1 MKHLN
6 CFEILLLLSLSFSL
20 SGTALGSQHSVHDRM
35 MSEQAAPVKEPELKT
50 LDDLAKEIKAL
61 RQRLAGLEALKPR
74 FTNFMPNYA
83 ERFHV
88 MHRAGDGG
96 DWAVAAH
103 EIDEMR
109 RLTGVSKYIDPKL
122 GALLQAFMD
131 GNLRKL
137 REAVEH
143 GNPKSFQAAMA
154 DTVASCNGCHKA
166 SGSTLGVS
174 VKVGDTMSMR
184 HPHLLGKTTVPK
196 DHGH

>member
-1 MKHLN
+1 MKHLD

-88 MHRAGDGG
+88 MHRAGD
-96 DWAVAAH
+96 
-103 EIDEMR
+103 
-109 RLTGVSKYIDPKL
+109 
-122 GALLQAFMD
+122 
-131 GNLRKL
+131 
-137 REAVEH
+137 
-143 GNPKSFQAAMA
+143 
-154 DTVASCNGCHKA
+154 
-166 SGSTLGVS
+166 
-174 VKVGDTMSMR
+174 VGD
-184 HPHLLGKTTVPK
+184 
-196 DHGH
+196 

>member
-1 MKHLN
+1 MKHSIFFTLSV
-6 CFEILLLLSLSFSL
+6 FVPISLSIA
-20 SGTALGSQHSVHDRM
+20 GVALGSQHSVHDRM
-35 MSEQAAPVKEPELKT
+35 MSEQAPVKEPELKT

-88 MHRAGDGG
+88 MHRAGDVG

-122 GALLQAFMD
+122 GTLLQAFMD

-143 GNPKSFQAAMA
+143 GNSKSFQAAVA
-154 DTVASCNGCHKA
+154 DT
-166 SGSTLGVS
+166 
-174 VKVGDTMSMR
+174 
-184 HPHLLGKTTVPK
+184 
-196 DHGH
+196 

>member
-1 MKHLN
+1 MKHTI
-6 CFEILLLLSLSFSL
+6 FFTLSAIMPISVFI
-20 SGTALGSQHSVHDRM
+20 SGVALGSQHNVRDRM
-35 MSEQAAPVKEPELKT
+35 MSEREAPVKEPQLKT

-88 MHRAGDGG
+88 MHRAGDAG

-109 RLTGVSKYIDPKL
+109 RLTGISKYMDPKL

-143 GNPKSFQAAMA
+143 GNLKSFQAALV

-166 SGSTLGVS
+166 SGSTLGVT
-174 VKVGDTMSMR
+174 VKVSDTMSMR
-184 HPHLLGKTTVPK
+184 HPHLLGKTIVPK

>member
-1 MKHLN
+1 MKRSTVIGFL
-6 CFEILLLLSLSFSL
+6 ILLPSSLALSV
-20 SGTALGSQHSVHDRM
+20 GALGQGEHDRM
-35 MSEQAAPVKEPELKT
+35 MREQAAPMREPQLET
-50 LDDLAKEIKAL
+50 PDDLKKEIKAL
-61 RQRLAGLEALKPR
+61 RERVAVLEALKPR

-88 MHRAGDGG
+88 MHRAGDVG

-103 EIDEMR
+103 EIDEMKR
-109 RLTGVSKYIDPKL
+109 MTGVSKYIDPKL
-122 GALLQAFMD
+122 GTLMQAFMD

-143 GNPKSFQAAMA
+143 GNSKSFQAALE
-154 DTVASCNGCHKA
+154 DTAASCNGCHKA

-174 VKVGDTMSMR
+174 VKVSETMSMR

>member
-1 MKHLN
+1 MKHLD

-35 MSEQAAPVKEPELKT
+35 MSEQAAPVKDPELKT

-88 MHRAGDGG
+88 MHRAGDVG

-131 GNLRKL
+131 GNLRNL

-174 VKVGDTMSMR
+174 VKVSDTMSMR